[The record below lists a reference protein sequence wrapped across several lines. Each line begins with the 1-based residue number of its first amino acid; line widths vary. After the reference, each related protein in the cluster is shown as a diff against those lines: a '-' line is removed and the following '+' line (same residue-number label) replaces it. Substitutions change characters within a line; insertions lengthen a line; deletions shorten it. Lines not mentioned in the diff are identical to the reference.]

1 MLLTDLRSAAGA
13 AFTERRLP
21 ARGASRVNV
30 DVLAAPAELGPGSLV
45 ILRRDA
51 QAVMSPANILFS
63 AGGLVAVAG
72 GGGRGHHKVPEQ
84 LFQSANKPGEQNP
97 EILSGSRRCL
107 LVKPERSR
115 R

>member
-13 AFTERRLP
+13 AFTERRLS

-72 GGGRGHHKVPEQ
+72 GGGTTKFPSSCFNQRTSRGNRTPR
-84 LFQSANKPGEQNP
+84 F
-97 EILSGSRRCL
+97 
-107 LVKPERSR
+107 
-115 R
+115 